1 MATTKKKTPA
11 KAKAR
16 VAAKRSSASRAAG
29 GGVAMRASAS
39 TLQATKTIQLLVVC
53 FTILSVVFAVMA
65 FWRYALGL

>member
-16 VAAKRSSASRAAG
+16 TTAKRSAG
-29 GGVAMRASAS
+29 SGVAMRASAS
-39 TLQATKTIQLLVVC
+39 ELQATKTIQLLVVC

-65 FWRYALGL
+65 FWRYALGV